1 MYRGTTPTFT
11 FTLKFEANTID
22 LLNIAMAQ
30 NGNVKISKNKSDCTL
45 DGYTV
50 SVTLTEAETLSLDE
64 GTLSMQLRVGIG
76 SSRLASSIMTVP
88 VENLLQGGALSD
100 V

>member
-1 MYRGTTPTFT
+1 MYRGTTPTFK
-11 FTLKFEANTID
+11 FTLEFDASTIE

-30 NGNVKISKNKSDCTL
+30 NGEVKISKNKSDCTL
-45 DGYTV
+45 DGNTV
-50 SVTLTEAETLSLDE
+50 SVTLTEAETLDLEE
-64 GTLSMQLRVGIG
+64 GTLSMQLRIGIG
-76 SSRLASSIMTVP
+76 TDRLASSITTIP